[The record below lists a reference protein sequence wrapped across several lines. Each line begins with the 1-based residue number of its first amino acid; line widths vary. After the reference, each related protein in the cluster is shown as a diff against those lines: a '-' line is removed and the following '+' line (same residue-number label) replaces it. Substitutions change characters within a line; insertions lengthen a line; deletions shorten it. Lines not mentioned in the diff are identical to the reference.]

1 MLVVAKVEVP
11 VTLNNPVIQAG
22 PETVKAE
29 VEALVTVKT
38 LVEELKVKLEEV
50 AIVLLPWPNRMSL
63 AVKFCNWI
71 VGVVPP
77 EDRMEPLP
85 ETEVT

>member
-11 VTLNNPVIQAG
+11 VTLNKPVIQAG
-22 PETVKAE
+22 PDTVKAE

-50 AIVLLPWPNRMSL
+50 AIVLLP
-63 AVKFCNWI
+63 
-71 VGVVPP
+71 
-77 EDRMEPLP
+77 
-85 ETEVT
+85 